1 MDWHTRCQVQ
11 GMATGT
17 WLTLNVRCA
26 GCGQTHVAERR
37 ATRVDCNCGVTF
49 DPATRP
55 TGAAPRTSSG
65 DRLLGFRRRL
75 REAVVLNDRVSR
87 VCALVAFLAWGG
99 WVATGSVLLPLWLIG
114 AVATLAWVG
123 FHLLGRKVESGR
135 WLRAHARLWSLFS
148 SISRDAARRARRL
161 DREARELREM
171 GLSINSQT
179 ERSSK

>member
-1 MDWHTRCQVQ
+1 MT
-11 GMATGT
+11 TGT

-26 GCGQTHVAERR
+26 SCGQSHVAERR
-37 ATRVDCNCGVTF
+37 ATRVDCNCGTTF

-55 TGAAPRTSSG
+55 TGAAPRASSD
-65 DRLLGFRRRL
+65 DRLRSFRRRL
-75 REAVVLNDRVSR
+75 RESVVLNDRVSR
-87 VCALVAFLAWGG
+87 VFALIAFVAWGAFI
-99 WVATGSVLLPLWLIG
+99 ATGSAISPLWLTG
-114 AVATLAWVG
+114 AVATLGWLG
-123 FHLLGRKVESGR
+123 FHLLGRKVESGA

-179 ERSSK
+179 ERNSK